1 MADGVNLC
9 SESSI
14 QNLLLQTLHNRK
26 KKLFQGRKIATGQ
39 LELQLS
45 HFLSPWD
52 AKKYIW

>member
-45 HFLSPWD
+45 HFLSP
-52 AKKYIW
+52 